1 LVEICAGAFAS
12 TCRGM
17 DLKVYATFKKIL
29 YGRCPLDQ
37 RNGES
42 DQPRCK
48 SGGIL
53 IKDAFEKLGLSEYKE
68 FIHFGLT
75 SQDIN
80 NTAIPLSTKE
90 AFEKVYMPS
99 LITLT
104 SKLNRIDGRTF
115 NACTHADNRLPYAFG
130 ERNWCF

>member
-1 LVEICAGAFAS
+1 LGVIL
-12 TCRGM
+12 
-17 DLKVYATFKKIL
+17 DLFESLRNIYKNFL
-29 YGRCPLDQ
+29 QMPLDQ
-37 RNGES
+37 NGES

-80 NTAIPLSTKE
+80 NTAIPLSDKKARE
-90 AFEKVYMPS
+90 SVHAFFDYFDIKIER
-99 LITLT
+99 
-104 SKLNRIDGRTF
+104 SKYRMEGRSML
-115 NACTHADNRLPYAFG
+115 ARTHGQPALRVW
-130 ERNWCF
+130 ERNWCLNV